1 MKPTDSMSHI
11 QQAVMCFL
19 LLMLTACGGFGMN
32 DQQLLERAG
41 EHTKNGEIQ
50 AAVIELKNILQ
61 RSPDNAEARY
71 RLASIYLEYEDFPA
85 AERHFRLAGEAGWN
99 PAESRIGLVKSMLEQ
114 DEHSTALKE
123 CVVEDAFPAN
133 AQADLTALR
142 ALALAGLEQ
151 QENAQA
157 ALKAAE
163 QLQPDTALVLQTRI
177 DFLIAA
183 GNTAEAV
190 QLTARA
196 LERHPDNASLK
207 LREAALLASEQDLT
221 QADERLREIIALD
234 PPGYI
239 SGNGHSARLA
249 LAKIRIIEQNHS
261 GTSTFIEPL
270 YGRDTEALYLGAL
283 LAYQEDNFELAEQ
296 LLLKLFNRSPGNM
309 PSMQLYGMVSYSLEN
324 YEKAAYYLRKYVSA
338 NPDNLT
344 AQKQLSLAYIKLGQF
359 DAAGTTLS
367 ASTDEEIED
376 TELLA
381 LAIVNAFSSGDNR
394 TGILLLERAAK
405 AAPDNLPLRRELAR
419 AYLFSGK
426 TDRAIQIYEE
436 IIAQGGPDS
445 ETEAMLVLAQARLAQ
460 RDGNTEKVLELAK
473 QMQQSQPDYAMGY
486 ELEGIAL
493 MSQKSY
499 TQASRSFKMAW
510 DRTPSSNLAIK
521 LSESLRLSGQQAS
534 ATQPLTDWLSK
545 HPQDTRVRQF
555 LGAAW
560 MELGKTDKAIETY
573 EQVIRD
579 EPDNVV
585 ALNNLAWLYGLDRNP
600 RALVLAESALQEA
613 PDNPGIQ
620 DTCGWLQVQNG
631 NFEEGRQLLEK
642 ALRQLPDSPEIRY
655 HYAVALYQTGERDKA
670 LGMLKDLLAEDNE
683 FTGRAD
689 AQQFLDEKQS

>member
-473 QMQQSQPDYAMGY
+473 QMQQSQPDSAMGY

>member
-1 MKPTDSMSHI
+1 
-11 QQAVMCFL
+11 MCFL
-19 LLMLTACGGFGMN
+19 LLMLTACGSFGMN
-32 DQQLLERAG
+32 DQQLLERAA
-41 EHTKNGEIQ
+41 EYAKNGEIQ

-85 AERHFRLAGEAGWN
+85 AERHFRFAGEAGWN
-99 PAESRIGLVKSMLEQ
+99 PADSRIGLVKSMLEQ
-114 DEHSTALKE
+114 DKHSAALKE
-123 CVVEDAFPAN
+123 CVVEGGYPAN

-207 LREAALLASEQDLT
+207 LREAALLASKQDLT
-221 QADERLREIIALD
+221 QADKRLREIIALD

-249 LAKIRIIEQNHS
+249 LAKTRIIEQNHS

-296 LLLKLFNRSPGNM
+296 LLLKLFNRSPGNL

-426 TDRAIQIYEE
+426 TDRAIQMYEE

-460 RDGNTEKVLELAK
+460 RNGNTEKVLELAK
-473 QMQQSQPDYAMGY
+473 QLQQSQPDYAMGY

-545 HPQDTRVRQF
+545 HPQDTRVRKF

-560 MELGKTDKAIETY
+560 MELGETDKAIETY

-585 ALNNLAWLYGLDRNP
+585 ALNNLEWLYGLDRNQ
-600 RALVLAESALQEA
+600 RALVLAERALQEA
-613 PDNPGIQ
+613 PDNPGIL

-631 NFEEGRQLLEK
+631 TFE
-642 ALRQLPDSPEIRY
+642 D
-655 HYAVALYQTGERDKA
+655 
-670 LGMLKDLLAEDNE
+670 
-683 FTGRAD
+683 
-689 AQQFLDEKQS
+689 

>member
-85 AERHFRLAGEAGWN
+85 AARHFRLAGEAGWN

-123 CVVEDAFPAN
+123 CVVEGGYPAN

-249 LAKIRIIEQNHS
+249 LAKIRIIGQNYS
-261 GTSTFIEPL
+261 DTSTFIKPL

-670 LGMLKDLLAEDNE
+670 LGMLKDLLADDSE

>member
-71 RLASIYLEYEDFPA
+71 RLASIYLEFEDFPA
-85 AERHFRLAGEAGWN
+85 AERHFRLAGIAGWN
-99 PAESRIGLVKSMLEQ
+99 PAKSRIGLVKSMLKQ
-114 DEHSTALKE
+114 DEYSAALKA

-133 AQADLTALR
+133 AQADLTALH

-157 ALKAAE
+157 TLNAAE
-163 QLQPDTALVLQTRI
+163 QIQPDAALVLQTRI

-183 GNTAEAV
+183 GNTAEAAQV
-190 QLTARA
+190 TARA
-196 LERHPDNASLK
+196 LERYPDDASFK

-221 QADERLREIIALD
+221 QADERLREVIALD

-239 SGNGHSARLA
+239 SGDGHSARLA
-249 LAKIRIIEQNHS
+249 LVKIRIIEQNHS
-261 GTSTFIEPL
+261 DTRTFIEPL

-283 LAYQEDNFELAEQ
+283 LAYQEDNFELAEE
-296 LLLKLFNRSPGNM
+296 LLLKLFTRSPGNL
-309 PSMQLYGMVSYSLEN
+309 PSMQLYGMVSYSQEN
-324 YEKAAYYLRKYVSA
+324 YEKAAYYLAKYVSA

-344 AQKQLSLAYIKLGQF
+344 ARKQLSLAYMKTGQF
-359 DAAGTTLS
+359 DEAGAALS
-367 ASTDEEIED
+367 PETDEEITD
-376 TELLA
+376 NELLT

-394 TGILLLERAAK
+394 TGILLLERAAR

-419 AYLFSGK
+419 AYLLSGK
-426 TDRAIQIYEE
+426 TERAIQTYEA
-436 IIAQGGPDS
+436 IIAQGGQDS
-445 ETEAMLVLAQARLAQ
+445 EIEKMLVLAQARLAL
-460 RDGNTEKVLELAK
+460 RDGNTEKVLQLAK
-473 QMQQSQPDYAMGY
+473 QMQQNQPDYAMGY

-510 DRTPSSNLAIK
+510 DRAPSSSLAIK
-521 LSESLRLSGQQAS
+521 LSESLKLSGQQAS
-534 ATQPLTDWLSK
+534 AIEPLTGWLSK

-555 LGAAW
+555 LAAAW

-600 RALVLAESALQEA
+600 RALVLAESALKEA

-620 DTCGWLQVQNG
+620 DTCGWLHVQQG
-631 NFEEGRQLLEK
+631 QLEEGRHLLEK
-642 ALRQLPDSPEIRY
+642 ALQQLPDSPEIRY
-655 HYAVALYQTGERDKA
+655 HYAVALYQSGDREKA
-670 LGMLKDLLAEDNE
+670 LGMLKDLLAEDGE
-683 FTGRAD
+683 FTGRSD
-689 AQQFLDEKQS
+689 AQRFLDEKQS

>member
-85 AERHFRLAGEAGWN
+85 AARHFRLAGEAGWN

-249 LAKIRIIEQNHS
+249 LAKIRIIGQNYS
-261 GTSTFIEPL
+261 DTSTFIKPL

>member
-1 MKPTDSMSHI
+1 
-11 QQAVMCFL
+11 
-19 LLMLTACGGFGMN
+19 
-32 DQQLLERAG
+32 
-41 EHTKNGEIQ
+41 
-50 AAVIELKNILQ
+50 
-61 RSPDNAEARY
+61 
-71 RLASIYLEYEDFPA
+71 
-85 AERHFRLAGEAGWN
+85 
-99 PAESRIGLVKSMLEQ
+99 
-114 DEHSTALKE
+114 
-123 CVVEDAFPAN
+123 
-133 AQADLTALR
+133 LR

-270 YGRDTEALYLGAL
+270 YRRDTEALYLGAL

-359 DAAGTTLS
+359 DAAGTTLT

>member
-85 AERHFRLAGEAGWN
+85 AARHFRLAGEAGWN

-270 YGRDTEALYLGAL
+270 YGSDTEALYLGAL

-296 LLLKLFNRSPGNM
+296 LLLKLFNRSPGNL

-670 LGMLKDLLAEDNE
+670 LGMLKDLLADDSE